1 LITEIAVER
10 VIFRCPESHWWSA
23 ADFDVVLYTDAVGD
37 TWEFFSL
44 NGTPVPSPYNVDGA
58 PFCPVCHRAVPGR
71 PMARR
76 FIPVPPGARGWPRRP
91 VRDTEEHRTRQ
102 QALPLLPGAATTPGR

>member
-1 LITEIAVER
+1 MIIEIAVER
-10 VIFRCPESHWWSA
+10 VIFRCPESHWRSE
-23 ADFDVVLYTDAVGD
+23 ADYDVVLYTDAVGD

-44 NGTPVPSPYNVDGA
+44 NGTPVPSPYDVDGA

-76 FIPVPPGARGWPRRP
+76 FIPVPPG
-91 VRDTEEHRTRQ
+91 
-102 QALPLLPGAATTPGR
+102 